1 MAVDL
6 TEKRF
11 GKLVAKYTI
20 PKLKNNKAKRRY
32 WFCVCDCGEKTTVS
46 SSDLLSG
53 NTKSCGCYQ
62 KEIASKCNTK
72 QNIYDLSKEFGI
84 GYTFKNEEF
93 YFDLEDYDKIK
104 DFCWYIETRGRVC
117 ARNKNSNKTPYKL
130 HRIVM
135 NVFDSSIEIDHKNR
149 NQRDNR
155 KSNLRIC
162 THKENLCNQSLSK
175 ANKTGIIGVAFRKD
189 TEKYIAYIMVD
200 NKSIKL
206 GNYKNIDDAIIARL
220 KAEKEYF
227 KEFAPQIHL
236 FEKYNI

>member
-1 MAVDL
+1 M

-11 GKLVAKYTI
+11 GKLVAKSFI
-20 PKLKNNKAKRRY
+20 SKLSNKRKKRY
-32 WFCVCDCGEKTTVS
+32 WFCICDCGEKTTVS
-46 SSDLLSG
+46 SSDLLNG

-62 KEIASKCNTK
+62 KEMASKHNSRRNT
-72 QNIYDLSKEFGI
+72 YDLSKTFGI
-84 GYTFKNEEF
+84 GYTLKNEEF

-104 DFCWYIETRGRVC
+104 DYCWYIETRGRVC
-117 ARNKNSNKTPYKL
+117 ARNKENHKTPHKL

-135 NVFDSSIEIDHKNR
+135 DVFNPSIEIDHKNR
-149 NQRDNR
+149 NQIDNR
-155 KSNLRIC
+155 KSNLRVC

-175 ANKTGIIGVAFRKD
+175 ANKTGTTGVALRKD
-189 TEKYIAYIMVD
+189 IGKYISYIMVD

-206 GNYKNIDDAIIARL
+206 GNYINIEDAIVARL

-227 KEFAPQIHL
+227 GEFAPQQHL